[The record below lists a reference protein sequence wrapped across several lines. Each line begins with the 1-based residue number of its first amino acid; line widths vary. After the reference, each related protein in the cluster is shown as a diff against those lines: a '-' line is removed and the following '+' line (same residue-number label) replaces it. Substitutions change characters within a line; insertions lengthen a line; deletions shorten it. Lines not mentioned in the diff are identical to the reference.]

1 MRVKLQLKQ
10 LTGEYLQHKTATGI
24 EIGLDISSRGFR
36 QVGQIAFLDIRF
48 FNPSSKLCANTE
60 LDI

>member
-1 MRVKLQLKQ
+1 MRVKLQPKQ
-10 LTGEYLQHKTATGI
+10 LTVEYLQHKTATGI